1 MFSLLLLSTMLAAP
15 SAAAQPDTTPSD
27 LFAVEPRPLVAVR
40 HGLPEQMIEEQQQHP
55 TRFDAMEIYPQ
66 GDICFKIRAYV
77 FSTGPVPKLLRE
89 TTCGPKRGEVKSIGG
104 AKPKLVPVDAP
115 EKPPAAPGR

>member
-15 SAAAQPDTTPSD
+15 FAATQPATATGD
-27 LFAVEPRPLVAVR
+27 LLAVEPTPLVMMR
-40 HGLPEQMIEEQQQHP
+40 HGLPDQMIEEQQQQP
-55 TRFDAMEIYPQ
+55 TRFDAMEIYPE

-89 TTCGPKRGEVKSIGG
+89 TTCGPKHGELKSIGG

-115 EKPPAAPGR
+115 EKPAPAPEC